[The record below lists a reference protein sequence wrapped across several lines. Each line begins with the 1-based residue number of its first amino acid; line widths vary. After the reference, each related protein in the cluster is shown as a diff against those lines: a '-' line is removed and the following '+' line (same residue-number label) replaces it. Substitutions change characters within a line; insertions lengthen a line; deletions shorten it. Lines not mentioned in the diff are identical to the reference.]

1 MGTRN
6 PEREMLKQKVSFE
19 TIVKLCESAIKSD
32 KTTCKRLTNL
42 DKDLK
47 SSYFLLAEAF
57 QFYKSDV
64 IARDCKTEDAFNGKD
79 SDGNDSFEHND
90 TWADEKMAKYI
101 DITEQLEEKIEPKVD
116 VIGSEI
122 ENEKTVLT
130 QTLSSWS
137 DDKGRRNE
145 GKQWRL
151 HPLTRCWRKPSP
163 V

>member
-1 MGTRN
+1 MGARN

-64 IARDCKTEDAFNGKD
+64 IARDCKTED
-79 SDGNDSFEHND
+79 E
-90 TWADEKMAKYI
+90 TI
-101 DITEQLEEKIEPKVD
+101 
-116 VIGSEI
+116 
-122 ENEKTVLT
+122 
-130 QTLSSWS
+130 
-137 DDKGRRNE
+137 
-145 GKQWRL
+145 
-151 HPLTRCWRKPSP
+151 
-163 V
+163 